1 VVKEVKKQM
10 DPVIAQYIEG
20 LLRENRL
27 QDQLI
32 KQLEKLVGVLDEEN
46 AALRS
51 QMEELLLSQMT
62 K

>member
-1 VVKEVKKQM
+1 VKEVKKQM

>member
-1 VVKEVKKQM
+1 MKKQM